1 MGDGFGAGRGIRVSL
16 RNRVRIRLVLSV
28 LNAFEGL
35 TSLGMSLEG
44 HQLGEFEV
52 LERLGQGGMGAV
64 YKARQSVLKRL
75 VAIKT
80 LSPALAM
87 DGEFVTRFHNE
98 AVAAAA
104 LNHPNLV
111 QVYAA
116 GENAGQHWFAMEF
129 VDGESVQKRLDRLG
143 KLEPEEAIAICMHV
157 ATALDFGWR
166 KAQLIH
172 RDIKPD
178 NIFLSN
184 DGEVKLGD
192 LGLAKSASQENSLTM
207 TGASMGTPLYIS
219 PEQTEGRRDI
229 DLRSDIYSLG
239 CTLFHL
245 ICGSPPY
252 SGESAVGVM
261 IKHVSA
267 PLPDICAAYSH
278 VHPAIAAVVLKMMQK
293 APSDRYQ
300 SYSELTTDLLAA
312 FAALSAPVVQPVT
325 ATAQAVFVA
334 QQEPAQTQR
343 QAVKLTN
350 ADIDRTPKRKTGL
363 WIAAALGLAVVGGGA
378 FWLVTRSTV
387 TKSQTAEAK
396 PVSKEAWR
404 PLFDGN
410 SLKGW
415 RGDQQGS
422 TPKGWMI
429 QNGAIHVSGKNPL
442 LVFDEEFES
451 FELELEWKVAPNA
464 NSGIFYWTQ
473 NGPLGSSYS
482 YPEFQ
487 LHDPAQS
494 DKYKS
499 GALWGMITTQKVY
512 DNPVG
517 QWNKARIVALG
528 GKVEHWVNGELAC
541 QYNLD
546 DPSWQKVKAALP
558 PNKKVEWESVRKGAI
573 ALQANGGDVDFKNIR
588 VRTLAPGK

>member
-1 MGDGFGAGRGIRVSL
+1 MKGSFSQSRLWMGDGFGAGRGIRVSL

-28 LNAFEGL
+28 LDAFEGL
-35 TSLGMSLEG
+35 TSLGMSLEV

-267 PLPDICAAYSH
+267 PLPDICAAYSY
-278 VHPAIAAVVLKMMQK
+278 VHPAIAAVALKMMQK

-300 SYSELTTDLLAA
+300 SYSELTADLHAA
-312 FAALSAPVVQPVT
+312 FAALSAPVVQRRRKRFSWPSKSL
-325 ATAQAVFVA
+325 
-334 QQEPAQTQR
+334 R
-343 QAVKLTN
+343 RRK
-350 ADIDRTPKRKTGL
+350 DRL
-363 WIAAALGLAVVGGGA
+363 
-378 FWLVTRSTV
+378 S
-387 TKSQTAEAK
+387 
-396 PVSKEAWR
+396 
-404 PLFDGN
+404 N
-410 SLKGW
+410 
-415 RGDQQGS
+415 
-422 TPKGWMI
+422 
-429 QNGAIHVSGKNPL
+429 
-442 LVFDEEFES
+442 
-451 FELELEWKVAPNA
+451 
-464 NSGIFYWTQ
+464 
-473 NGPLGSSYS
+473 
-482 YPEFQ
+482 
-487 LHDPAQS
+487 
-494 DKYKS
+494 
-499 GALWGMITTQKVY
+499 
-512 DNPVG
+512 
-517 QWNKARIVALG
+517 
-528 GKVEHWVNGELAC
+528 
-541 QYNLD
+541 
-546 DPSWQKVKAALP
+546 
-558 PNKKVEWESVRKGAI
+558 
-573 ALQANGGDVDFKNIR
+573 
-588 VRTLAPGK
+588 